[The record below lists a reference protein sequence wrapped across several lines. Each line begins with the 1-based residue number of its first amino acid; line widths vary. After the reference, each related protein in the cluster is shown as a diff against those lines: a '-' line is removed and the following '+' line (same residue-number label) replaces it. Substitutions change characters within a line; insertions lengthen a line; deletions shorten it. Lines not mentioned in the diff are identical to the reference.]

1 MTTGKTK
8 PGAQT
13 PDALLDALDHPM
25 RAEID
30 ALRAIILKAHPG
42 LVEGVKWNAP
52 SYSVDGEDR
61 ITFQLRAKDK
71 ILLVFHRGAK
81 KKAPPKRGR
90 LIEDESG
97 LLEWADDDRAIATF
111 RAGEVAT
118 KKKAL
123 ATVVKRWLA
132 AADTA

>member
-1 MTTGKTK
+1 MS
-8 PGAQT
+8 ASDA
-13 PDALLDALDHPM
+13 DALLRSLKHPM
-25 RAEID
+25 AEDID
-30 ALRAIILKAHPG
+30 ALRAVILKAHPG
-42 LVEGVKWNAP
+42 LTEGVKWNAP

-90 LIEDESG
+90 LIEDDSG
-97 LLEWADDDRAIATF
+97 LLEWAADDRAIATF
-111 RAGEVAT
+111 RAGEVAP

-123 ATVVKRWLA
+123 AAVVKRWVA

>member
-52 SYSVDGEDR
+52 SYSVEGEDR

-81 KKAPPKRGR
+81 AKAGKVTIDDP
-90 LIEDESG
+90 EG
-97 LLEWADDDRAIATF
+97 LLQWAAPDRAIVTVRTGGAKANAIRALVKGWIAATI
-111 RAGEVAT
+111 
-118 KKKAL
+118 
-123 ATVVKRWLA
+123 
-132 AADTA
+132 